1 MTQNITTDNDEIDLA
16 ELFHALWAHKISIGF
31 CTAFAIFCA
40 GYYALT
46 TDKEYTA
53 KAVFEIQQG
62 DNGRGFNLPGDLGA
76 LASLAGVRGG
86 GASETDALLERVKS
100 KEYILETND
109 ALNFDADP
117 YFNDYA
123 PNQTDPLWKATIKNL
138 IGWQSDERTADAI
151 IENKIVETFK
161 EVVSV
166 STTDAGAISLSVT
179 HENPERAAFYANELM
194 EFTRDLVLDEQEES
208 TNLRLNYLSETLAD
222 ALQEMER
229 TQERLKLYALENSTV
244 ADQNFVAGSLQLDR
258 LRSEQQDALEFTT
271 TLTRLKEIVKLGVPD
286 QNTYLILRD
295 TNPMIDD
302 VRFRRIMGMSET
314 ISAWSWP
321 ELETIQAVSATL
333 ADRVQRLN
341 IEIAEIEVDARQY
354 ASSAEEFAQ
363 LTREAKIA
371 EATYTVLIEQVKSQS
386 LAAGFKPDAFKV
398 YEYATPPLTP
408 SAPKL
413 SLILALGAVLG
424 VFVGSALALMNSMRR
439 GVYYSRGSIITDVC
453 AKLVLPVSALRRLSK
468 LPLTVIADRLNTRNI
483 LTLDELLMLTA
494 NQQLIFVANLNTRTD
509 PAGIARAIA
518 VRASTTGRKVALCD
532 FSGSSA
538 EQKSGDEEMNV
549 LDMPFMAT
557 NANVHLMTSIPALSG
572 PNFYLSSTLTKRMN
586 ALFENYD
593 QVILCGGDAD
603 PSAALMGIKEYDPCV
618 VLLARSK
625 HTKKSDVQKIR
636 TIQPIEV
643 LLYE

>member
-76 LASLAGVRGG
+76 LASLAGVQGG
-86 GASETDALLERVKS
+86 GASGTDALLERVKS

-109 ALNFDADP
+109 VLNFDADP

-208 TNLRLNYLSETLAD
+208 TDLRLNYLSETLAD

-244 ADQNFVAGSLQLDR
+244 ANQSFVAGSLQLDQ
-258 LRSEQQDALEFTT
+258 LRSERQDALEFTT
-271 TLTRLKEIVKLGVPD
+271 TLTRLEEIVKFGALD
-286 QNTYLILRD
+286 QNAYLTLRD

-408 SAPKL
+408 SAPKR

-603 PSAALMGIKEYDPCV
+603 PSSALMGIKEYDPCV

>member
-76 LASLAGVRGG
+76 LASLAGVQGG
-86 GASETDALLERVKS
+86 GASGTDALLERVKS

-109 ALNFDADP
+109 VLNFDADP

-208 TNLRLNYLSETLAD
+208 TDLRLNYLSETLAD

-244 ADQNFVAGSLQLDR
+244 ANQSFVAGSLQLDQ
-258 LRSEQQDALEFTT
+258 LRSERQDALEFTT
-271 TLTRLKEIVKLGVPD
+271 TLTRLEEIVKLGALD
-286 QNTYLILRD
+286 QNAYLTLRD

-408 SAPKL
+408 SAPKR

-424 VFVGSALALMNSMRR
+424 VFVGSALALMNSIRR

-603 PSAALMGIKEYDPCV
+603 PSSALMGIKEYDPCV

>member
-76 LASLAGVRGG
+76 LASLAGMQGG
-86 GASETDALLERVKS
+86 VSSGTDALLERVKS

-208 TNLRLNYLSETLAD
+208 TNLRLNYLSETLAG

-408 SAPKL
+408 SAPKR

-538 EQKSGDEEMNV
+538 EQKSGDEEMNL

>member
-1 MTQNITTDNDEIDLA
+1 MTQNITRDNDEIDLA

-53 KAVFEIQQG
+53 KSVFEIQQG
-62 DNGRGFNLPGDLGA
+62 DNGRGFNLPDDLGA
-76 LASLAGVRGG
+76 LASLAGVQGG
-86 GASETDALLERVKS
+86 DSSGTDALLERVKS

-109 ALNFDADP
+109 VLNFDADP

-151 IENKIVETFK
+151 IENKIFETFK

-194 EFTRDLVLDEQEES
+194 AFTRDLVLDEQEES
-208 TNLRLNYLSETLAD
+208 TDLRLNYLSETLAD

-244 ADQNFVAGSLQLDR
+244 ANQSFVAGSLQLDQ
-258 LRSEQQDALEFTT
+258 LRSERQDALEFTT
-271 TLTRLKEIVKLGVPD
+271 TLTRLEEIVKFGALD
-286 QNTYLILRD
+286 QNAYLTLRD

-408 SAPKL
+408 SAPKR

-518 VRASTTGRKVALCD
+518 VRASTTGRKIALCD

-538 EQKSGDEEMNV
+538 EQKSGDEEMSV

-603 PSAALMGIKEYDPCV
+603 PSSALMGIKEYDPCV

-636 TIQPIEV
+636 TTQPIEV

>member
-1 MTQNITTDNDEIDLA
+1 MA
-16 ELFHALWAHKISIGF
+16 ELFHALWAHKFSIGF
-31 CTAFAIFCA
+31 CTVFAIFCA

-62 DNGRGFNLPGDLGA
+62 DNGRGFDLPGDLGA

-86 GASETDALLERVKS
+86 GASGTDALLERVKS

-208 TNLRLNYLSETLAD
+208 TDLRLNYLSETLAD

-408 SAPKL
+408 SAPKR

-424 VFVGSALALMNSMRR
+424 VFVGSALALMNSIRR

-557 NANVHLMTSIPALSG
+557 DANVHLMTSIPALSG

>member
-1 MTQNITTDNDEIDLA
+1 MEGNDQ
-16 ELFHALWAHKISIGF
+16 K
-31 CTAFAIFCA
+31 
-40 GYYALT
+40 
-46 TDKEYTA
+46 
-53 KAVFEIQQG
+53 
-62 DNGRGFNLPGDLGA
+62 
-76 LASLAGVRGG
+76 
-86 GASETDALLERVKS
+86 
-100 KEYILETND
+100 
-109 ALNFDADP
+109 
-117 YFNDYA
+117 
-123 PNQTDPLWKATIKNL
+123 L

-208 TNLRLNYLSETLAD
+208 TDLRLNYLSETLAD

-408 SAPKL
+408 SAPKR

>member
-76 LASLAGVRGG
+76 LASLAGVQGG
-86 GASETDALLERVKS
+86 GASGTDALLERVKS

-208 TNLRLNYLSETLAD
+208 TDLRLNYLSETLAD

-244 ADQNFVAGSLQLDR
+244 ANQSFVAGSLQLDQ
-258 LRSEQQDALEFTT
+258 LRSERQDALEFTT
-271 TLTRLKEIVKLGVPD
+271 TLTRLEEIVKLGALD
-286 QNTYLILRD
+286 QNAYLTLRD

-408 SAPKL
+408 SAPKR

-557 NANVHLMTSIPALSG
+557 DANVHLMTSIPALSG

-603 PSAALMGIKEYDPCV
+603 PSSALMGIKEYDPCV

>member
-31 CTAFAIFCA
+31 CTVFAIFCA

-117 YFNDYA
+117 YFYDYA

-208 TNLRLNYLSETLAD
+208 TDLRLNYLSETLAD

-408 SAPKL
+408 SAPKR

-538 EQKSGDEEMNV
+538 EQKSGDEEMNL

>member
-1 MTQNITTDNDEIDLA
+1 MEGNDQ
-16 ELFHALWAHKISIGF
+16 K
-31 CTAFAIFCA
+31 
-40 GYYALT
+40 
-46 TDKEYTA
+46 
-53 KAVFEIQQG
+53 
-62 DNGRGFNLPGDLGA
+62 
-76 LASLAGVRGG
+76 
-86 GASETDALLERVKS
+86 
-100 KEYILETND
+100 
-109 ALNFDADP
+109 
-117 YFNDYA
+117 
-123 PNQTDPLWKATIKNL
+123 L

-208 TNLRLNYLSETLAD
+208 TDLRLNYLSETLAD

-408 SAPKL
+408 SAPKR

-538 EQKSGDEEMNV
+538 EQKSGDEEMNL

-603 PSAALMGIKEYDPCV
+603 PSAALMVIKEYDPCV

>member
-62 DNGRGFNLPGDLGA
+62 DNGRGFNLTDDLGA

-109 ALNFDADP
+109 VLNFDADP

-151 IENKIVETFK
+151 IENKIFETFK

-208 TNLRLNYLSETLAD
+208 TDLRLNYLSETLAD

-244 ADQNFVAGSLQLDR
+244 ANQSFVAGSLQLDQ
-258 LRSEQQDALEFTT
+258 LRSERQDALEFTT
-271 TLTRLKEIVKLGVPD
+271 TLTRLEEIVKFGALD
-286 QNTYLILRD
+286 QNAYLTLRD

-408 SAPKL
+408 SAPKR

-424 VFVGSALALMNSMRR
+424 VFVGSALALINSMRR

-603 PSAALMGIKEYDPCV
+603 PSSALMGIKEYDPCV

-636 TIQPIEV
+636 TTQPIEV

>member
-208 TNLRLNYLSETLAD
+208 TDLRLNYLSETLAD

-557 NANVHLMTSIPALSG
+557 DANVHLMTSIPALSG

>member
-76 LASLAGVRGG
+76 LASLAGVQGG
-86 GASETDALLERVKS
+86 GASGTDALLERVKS

-208 TNLRLNYLSETLAD
+208 TDLRLNYLSETLAD

-244 ADQNFVAGSLQLDR
+244 ANQSFVAGSLQLDQ
-258 LRSEQQDALEFTT
+258 LRSERQDALEFTT
-271 TLTRLKEIVKLGVPD
+271 TLTRLEEIVKLGALD
-286 QNTYLILRD
+286 QNAYLTLRD

-408 SAPKL
+408 SAPKR

-538 EQKSGDEEMNV
+538 EQKSGDEEMSV

-603 PSAALMGIKEYDPCV
+603 PSSALMGIKEYDPCV